1 MWSLRQ
7 ADHCSDFANGLVI
20 SVVQKTTFKSD
31 FAKKIQEMYQRN
43 EILQDVA
50 SNKKSHISKVKTVI
64 SLGNGNIGSERETD
78 GKEYRIQTY
87 HQVSQLKGAP
97 LCIIKA
103 N

>member
-7 ADHCSDFANGLVI
+7 ADHCSDFANGLAS
-20 SVVQKTTFKSD
+20 SVVQNTTFKSD

-50 SNKKSHISKVKTVI
+50 SNKKSHIYKVKTVI
-64 SLGNGNIGSERETD
+64 SLGNGNIGSERET
-78 GKEYRIQTY
+78 GKEYRIQTH
-87 HQVSQLKGAP
+87 HQVSKLKGAS
-97 LCIIKA
+97 LCISKT